1 MDINPEQQQQMR
13 LNLSSANTISCE
25 ECECKHFEPV
35 FFIKQLSA
43 LVSPTGKEQIV
54 PIQSFHCAKCGH
66 VNKEFDPEQ
75 QEAS

>member
-1 MDINPEQQQQMR
+1 MNPTPEQLQQMR
-13 LNLSSANTISCE
+13 VDFASETTISCE
-25 ECECKHFEPV
+25 ECECSHFEPV

-54 PIQSFHCAKCGH
+54 PVQSFHCAKCGH

-75 QEAS
+75 KENP